1 MHTFFK
7 YFFAIMVM
15 ALLVRVKQCVGTPL
29 KKRESDR
36 CVYSVRFLI
45 FINIM

>member
-15 ALLVRVKQCVGTPL
+15 ALLVRVKQCVETPF
-29 KKRESDR
+29 KK
-36 CVYSVRFLI
+36 
-45 FINIM
+45 